1 MNFRSSKDLKE
12 NKRLIF
18 ATRNF
23 IMKIYF
29 DNAATTPVA
38 PEVIDVMAQTLGEN
52 YGNPSSIHAQGRK
65 ARAAIEQA
73 RKVVANVIDASIGEV
88 FFTSCGTESNNMTL
102 KCAVRDLGIER
113 IISSKIEHHAIT
125 HTLETIQK
133 NHRVEIQFVDLDNF
147 GRPKIGHLESL
158 LKSSQKKTL
167 VSLIHAN
174 NEIGTMINLKT
185 FGDLCKENNALFH
198 TDTVQTMGYYPIN
211 VAELNINFLSASAH
225 KFYGPKGVGFIYI
238 NSENIVKPLID
249 GGAQERNMRG
259 GTENIAGIMGLAKAL
274 EIQHRAQET
283 RKEKIVSLRNLM
295 KNELQ
300 KNFKGINF
308 NGDVDG
314 LSHYKILS
322 VSFPNADLLL
332 MNLDIAGIA
341 ASGGSACASGTDV
354 GSHVLTELG
363 ADPLRTTVR
372 FSFSYKN
379 TADEVWFVIEKLKEI
394 LKR

>member
-1 MNFRSSKDLKE
+1 
-12 NKRLIF
+12 
-18 ATRNF
+18 
-23 IMKIYF
+23 MKIYF

-38 PEVIDVMAQTLGEN
+38 PEVIEVMAQTLAEN
-52 YGNPSSIHAQGRK
+52 YGNPSSIHAQGRM

-102 KCAVRDLGIER
+102 KCAVRDLGVQR

-125 HTLETIQK
+125 HTLETIRK
-133 NHRVEIQFVDLDNF
+133 NQEVEIQFVDLDNF
-147 GRPKIGHLESL
+147 GRPKIDHLASL

-174 NEIGTMINLKT
+174 NEIGTMIDLKA

-198 TDTVQTMGYYPIN
+198 TDTVQTMGYFPIN

-225 KFYGPKGVGFIYI
+225 KFYGPKGAGFIYI
-238 NSENIVKPLID
+238 NSENIIKPLLD

-274 EIQHRAQET
+274 EIQHTEQSV

-295 KNELQ
+295 KTELE
-300 KNFKGINF
+300 KNFKGIEF

-314 LSHYKILS
+314 MSHYKVLS

-363 ADPLRTTVR
+363 ADPERTTVR
-372 FSFSYKN
+372 FSFSHKN
-379 TADEVWFVIEKLKEI
+379 TAEEVHFVIKKLKSI